1 MEIPSGIGFNTGVGA
16 GSGAIPGLGVG
27 LGLGQGIGTGIV
39 AGVGIGVG
47 TGTGTGTGTGGL
59 GSGQGGGTGG
69 DVGSGVGMTK
79 SQVRAYKIEAGSELR
94 IIAHPSQPCTI
105 RLYSS
110 SSSGAGAVAGSG
122 GTQTNAMTTAEIF
135 GAELPPDVDMKI
147 APLSRVAIYTWHG
160 CILQIRG
167 LVQQEY
173 ESVNKSMKEYM
184 EVIQVLDNRRN
195 FSKLH
200 GTLGPRVMVTGSSN
214 SGKSTLCQ
222 ILCNYAA
229 RRGYTP
235 LFIDLDPRGSTD
247 KENMQFPAGTI
258 GAIKVNEFFLH
269 SKELRNPLSFFFGH
283 LNVTDDLQLY
293 LYLCR
298 LLSGAI
304 SLRSQNIQDT
314 NSQASGFILNAPFQP
329 SNDLLKELISIF
341 NIDVVVVMDDPSTQ
355 HYLSDQYD
363 YKEPQSY
370 EILEKQHLEES
381 GNANNSSSDQ
391 EIDINKLN
399 IEKQF
404 EKLPKISVVGV
415 SKSDG
420 VISITS
426 QRLAEIRRECLK
438 SYFFGTPEFPLKP
451 HTINLKVIPMG
462 DDGKSLINT
471 STLVSSTWCHLVELQ
486 IASLPASALPADQDV
501 SMIDNQAQILP
512 YNKPLKNLVNTIAG
526 ICHAKN
532 STCAPISSM
541 AGIVHIRA
549 VHEDNNAGM
558 EDMQQNRPYTNM
570 TFPTIEVWCPGLNEH
585 GEFPSHYIFVGN
597 TQKLKFHLE

>member
-1 MEIPSGIGFNTGVGA
+1 MEMPMGVGIGAGVGGDLGMGA
-16 GSGAIPGLGVG
+16 GSGV
-27 LGLGQGIGTGIV
+27 
-39 AGVGIGVG
+39 
-47 TGTGTGTGTGGL
+47 
-59 GSGQGGGTGG
+59 
-69 DVGSGVGMTK
+69 TK

-110 SSSGAGAVAGSG
+110 SSGVSAGTAMS
-122 GTQTNAMTTAEIF
+122 NAMTTAEIF

-147 APLSRVAIYTWHG
+147 APLSRIAIYTWHG

-200 GTLGPRVMVTGSSN
+200 GTLGPRVLVTGSSN

-247 KENMQFPAGTI
+247 KANMQFPAGTI
-258 GAIKVNEFFLH
+258 GATKVDEFFLH
-269 SKELRNPLSFFFGH
+269 GKELKNPLSFFFGH

-298 LLSGAI
+298 LMSGAI
-304 SLRSQNIQDT
+304 QLRRQNNEDT
-314 NSQASGFILNAPFQP
+314 NSRASGFIANAPFQP
-329 SNDLLKELISIF
+329 SNELLKELISIF
-341 NIDVVVVMDDPSTQ
+341 DIDVVVVMDDPSTQ
-355 HYLSDQYD
+355 HYLADQYE
-363 YKEPQSY
+363 YKEPFSY
-370 EILEKQHLEES
+370 EVLEKMHVDES
-381 GNANNSSSDQ
+381 GNAGSSSGSDR
-391 EIDINKLN
+391 DADASSLSD
-399 IEKQF
+399 EKYF
-404 EKLPKISVVGV
+404 ERLPKISVVGV

-426 QRLAEIRRECLK
+426 QRLTEIRRECLR

-462 DDGKSLINT
+462 DDCKPLINT

-486 IASLPASALPADQDV
+486 IATLPASALPADQDV
-501 SMIDNQAQILP
+501 SMIHNQAQVLP
-512 YNKPLKNLVNTIAG
+512 YNKPLKSLVNTIAG

-532 STCAPISSM
+532 SACAPISSM
-541 AGIVHIRA
+541 AGVVLIRA
-549 VHEDNNAGM
+549 VHEDNSNTGM
-558 EDMQQNRPYTNM
+558 EDMQQSRPHANM
-570 TFPTIEVWCPGLNEH
+570 TFPTIEVWCPGLNEQ

>member
-1 MEIPSGIGFNTGVGA
+1 MEIPGTGVA
-16 GSGAIPGLGVG
+16 
-27 LGLGQGIGTGIV
+27 
-39 AGVGIGVG
+39 
-47 TGTGTGTGTGGL
+47 
-59 GSGQGGGTGG
+59 
-69 DVGSGVGMTK
+69 K

-94 IIAHPSQPCTI
+94 IIAHPTQSCTI

-110 SSSGAGAVAGSG
+110 SSSGTVVGGSAQNAV
-122 GTQTNAMTTAEIF
+122 MTTAEIF
-135 GAELPPDVDMKI
+135 GAELPPDVDVKI
-147 APLSRVAIYTWHG
+147 APSSRIAIFTWHG

-167 LVQQEY
+167 QVQQEY
-173 ESVNKSMKEYM
+173 ESVNNSMKDYM

-200 GTLGPRVMVTGSSN
+200 GTSGPRVMVTGSSN

-229 RRGYTP
+229 RRGYLP

-247 KENMQFPAGTI
+247 KANMQFPAGTI
-258 GAIKVNEFFLH
+258 GAIKVDEFFPH
-269 SKELRNPLSFFFGH
+269 NKELKNPLTFFFGH
-283 LNVTDDLQLY
+283 LNVTDDIQLY

-304 SLRSQNIQDT
+304 SLRNQNINDR

-329 SNDLLKELISIF
+329 SNELLKELIAIF
-341 NIDVVVVMDDPSTQ
+341 DIDVVVVMDDPSTQ
-355 HYLSDQYD
+355 HYLADQYD

-370 EILEKQHLEES
+370 D
-381 GNANNSSSDQ
+381 G
-391 EIDINKLN
+391 
-399 IEKQF
+399 IEKQYLEELGKDGGSANSEGGLENNPSAERYF

-426 QRLAEIRRECLK
+426 QRLTEIRRECLR
-438 SYFFGTPEFPLKP
+438 SYFFGSPEFPLKP
-451 HTINLKVIPMG
+451 HTINIKVIPIG
-462 DDGKSLINT
+462 DDGKPLINT
-471 STLVSSTWCHLVELQ
+471 NTLVSSTWCHLVELQ

-501 SMIDNQAQILP
+501 SMIGNQAQVLP
-512 YNKPLKNLVNTIAG
+512 YNKPLKNLANSIAG

-532 STCAPISSM
+532 STNAPISSM
-541 AGIVHIRA
+541 AGIIHIRG
-549 VHEDNNAGM
+549 VNEENNTGT
-558 EDMQQNRPYTNM
+558 EEGQQRPYTNNV
-570 TFPTIEVWCPGLNEH
+570 TSFPTIEVWCPGLNEQ

-597 TQKLKFHLE
+597 VQKLKFHLE

>member
-1 MEIPSGIGFNTGVGA
+1 MEIPVGVGSGFGAGYGGDFGAGA
-16 GSGAIPGLGVG
+16 GSGMA
-27 LGLGQGIGTGIV
+27 
-39 AGVGIGVG
+39 
-47 TGTGTGTGTGGL
+47 
-59 GSGQGGGTGG
+59 
-69 DVGSGVGMTK
+69 K

-110 SSSGAGAVAGSG
+110 GVMGAGS
-122 GTQTNAMTTAEIF
+122 QTNVTTSAEIF
-135 GAELPPDVDMKI
+135 GAEIPPDIDVKI
-147 APLSRVAIYTWHG
+147 APLSRIAIYTWHG

-167 LVQQEY
+167 PVQQEY

-200 GTLGPRVMVTGSSN
+200 GTSGPRVLVTGSSN

-247 KENMQFPAGTI
+247 KANMQFPAGII
-258 GAIKVNEFFLH
+258 GATKVDEFFLH
-269 SKELRNPLSFFFGH
+269 GKELKSPLSFFFGH
-283 LNVTDDLQLY
+283 LNVTDDIQLY

-304 SLRSQNIQDT
+304 RLRSENNQDT
-314 NSQASGFILNAPFQP
+314 NSQASGFIINAPFQP
-329 SNDLLKELISIF
+329 SNELLKDLISIF
-341 NIDVVVVMDDPSTQ
+341 EIDVIVVMDDPSTQ
-355 HYLSDQYD
+355 HYLADQYG
-363 YKEPQSY
+363 YKEPQNY
-370 EILEKQHLEES
+370 EVLEKLYIEES
-381 GNANNSSSDQ
+381 GGTNSSGQ
-391 EIDINKLN
+391 EQEGAPSKPRD
-399 IEKQF
+399 EKYL
-404 EKLPKISVVGV
+404 ERLPKISVVGV

-426 QRLAEIRRECLK
+426 QRLTEIRKECLR

-462 DDGKSLINT
+462 DDGKPLINT
-471 STLVSSTWCHLVELQ
+471 NTLVSSTWCHLVELQ
-486 IASLPASALPADQDV
+486 IATLPASALPADQDV
-501 SMIDNQAQILP
+501 SMIGNQAHVLP
-512 YNKPLKNLVNTIAG
+512 YTKPLKSLVNTIAG

-532 STCAPISSM
+532 ATYAPISSM
-541 AGIVHIRA
+541 AGVIHIRA
-549 VHEDNNAGM
+549 VNEENSNVSTEDI
-558 EDMQQNRPYTNM
+558 QQGRPNLSSTNI
-570 TFPTIEVWCPGLNEH
+570 TFPTIEVWCPGLNEQ

-597 TQKLKFHLE
+597 TQKLRFHLE

>member
-1 MEIPSGIGFNTGVGA
+1 MEMPTGVG
-16 GSGAIPGLGVG
+16 P
-27 LGLGQGIGTGIV
+27 
-39 AGVGIGVG
+39 GVG
-47 TGTGTGTGTGGL
+47 TGTGMGGDSGMGTGGA
-59 GSGQGGGTGG
+59 
-69 DVGSGVGMTK
+69 MAK

-105 RLYSS
+105 RLFSTS
-110 SSSGAGAVAGSG
+110 LSGISGASQMS
-122 GTQTNAMTTAEIF
+122 TMTSAEIF

-147 APLSRVAIYTWHG
+147 APLSRIAIYTWHG

-200 GTLGPRVMVTGSSN
+200 GTLGPRVLVTGSSN

-247 KENMQFPAGTI
+247 KANMQFPAGTI
-258 GAIKVNEFFLH
+258 GATKVDEFFLH
-269 SKELRNPLSFFFGH
+269 GKELKNPLSFFFGH

-298 LLSGAI
+298 LMSGAI
-304 SLRSQNIQDT
+304 RLKRQNNQDT
-314 NSQASGFILNAPFQP
+314 NFQASGFIMNAPFQP
-329 SNDLLKELISIF
+329 SNELLKELISIF
-341 NIDVVVVMDDPSTQ
+341 DIDVVVVMDDPSTQ
-355 HYLSDQYD
+355 HYLVDQYD
-363 YKEPQSY
+363 YKEPYSY
-370 EILEKQHLEES
+370 EVLEQMHVEES
-381 GNANNSSSDQ
+381 GNAGGSTSSDP
-391 EIDINKLN
+391 EVGDGKLGD
-399 IEKQF
+399 EKYF

-426 QRLAEIRRECLK
+426 QRLTEIRKECLR
-438 SYFFGTPEFPLKP
+438 SYFFGNPEYPLKP

-462 DDGKSLINT
+462 DDCKPLINT
-471 STLVSSTWCHLVELQ
+471 NTLVSSTWCHLVELQ
-486 IASLPASALPADQDV
+486 IATLPASALPADQDV
-501 SMIDNQAQILP
+501 SMIHNQAQILP
-512 YNKPLKNLVNTIAG
+512 YNKPLKSLVNTIAG

-532 STCAPISSM
+532 TTCAPISSM
-541 AGIVHIRA
+541 AGVVLIRA
-549 VHEDNNAGM
+549 VHEDNSNTGM
-558 EDMQQNRPYTNM
+558 EDMQQSRPHVNSANM
-570 TFPTIEVWCPGLNEH
+570 TFPTIEVWCPGLNEQ

-597 TQKLKFHLE
+597 TQKLKFSLE

>member
-1 MEIPSGIGFNTGVGA
+1 METSTKMGFSAGIGTVSEAVPGVG
-16 GSGAIPGLGVG
+16 SGLGVG
-27 LGLGQGIGTGIV
+27 SVQ
-39 AGVGIGVG
+39 GVGIGGDLNAG
-47 TGTGTGTGTGGL
+47 TGI
-59 GSGQGGGTGG
+59 
-69 DVGSGVGMTK
+69 TK

-94 IIAHPSQPCTI
+94 IIAHPNQPCTI

-110 SSSGAGAVAGSG
+110 SSSGAGALSG
-122 GTQTNAMTTAEIF
+122 GAQTSVMTTAEIF

-147 APLSRVAIYTWHG
+147 APLSRIAIYTWHG

-173 ESVNKSMKEYM
+173 ESINKSMKEYM

-247 KENMQFPAGTI
+247 KANMQFPAGTI
-258 GAIKVNEFFLH
+258 GATKVDEFFLH
-269 SKELRNPLSFFFGH
+269 GKELKNPLSFFFGH

-304 SLRSQNIQDT
+304 SLRRQNNQDT
-314 NSQASGFILNAPFQP
+314 NSQASGFIMNAPFQP

-341 NIDVVVVMDDPSTQ
+341 DIDVVVVMDDPSTQ
-355 HYLSDQYD
+355 HYLADQYD

-381 GNANNSSSDQ
+381 GNTSSSISDQ
-391 EIDINKLN
+391 ETNVSKPN
-399 IEKQF
+399 NEKYF

-426 QRLAEIRRECLK
+426 QRLTEIRRECLK

-451 HTINLKVIPMG
+451 HTINLKIIPMG
-462 DDGKSLINT
+462 DDGKSLVNT

-486 IASLPASALPADQDV
+486 ITSLPASALPADQDV

-526 ICHAKN
+526 ICHTKN
-532 STCAPISSM
+532 SIYAPISSM

-549 VHEDNNAGM
+549 VHEENNAGM
-558 EDMQQNRPYTNM
+558 EDMQQNRPHASNTNM